1 MQSMGR
7 EKGDTS
13 ASWHTPTSAHSLLT
27 RNDSHTVMPD
37 HKENGGV
44 YTLLVPQKKM
54 KQIHGGYLA
63 VAV

>member
-1 MQSMGR
+1 
-7 EKGDTS
+7 
-13 ASWHTPTSAHSLLT
+13 
-27 RNDSHTVMPD
+27 MPD